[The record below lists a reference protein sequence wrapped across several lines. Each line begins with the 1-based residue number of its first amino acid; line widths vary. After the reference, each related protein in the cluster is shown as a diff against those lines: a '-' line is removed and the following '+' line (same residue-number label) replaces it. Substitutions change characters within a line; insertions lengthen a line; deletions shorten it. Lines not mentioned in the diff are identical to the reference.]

1 MDSEFI
7 KAEAIQKIIDRIN
20 LKTPL
25 VKDIK
30 VVYRKEIDYYV
41 SYVSINRDDLL
52 KDYKILYNTA
62 PNG

>member
-30 VVYRKEIDYYV
+30 VVYRKEIDYYNPLFRETEV
-41 SYVSINRDDLL
+41 INSPSLYHL
-52 KDYKILYNTA
+52 KSM
-62 PNG
+62 